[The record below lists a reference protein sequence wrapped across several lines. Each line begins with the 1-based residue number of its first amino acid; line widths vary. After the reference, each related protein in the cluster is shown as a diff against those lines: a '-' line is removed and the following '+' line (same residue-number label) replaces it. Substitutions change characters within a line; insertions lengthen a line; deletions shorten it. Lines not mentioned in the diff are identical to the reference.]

1 MSEQRADNPKGNYGK
16 EEKNVKNRRM
26 RFCAICQEKDLV
38 LKRFFCNKSYKTYVL
53 ILNVQ
58 DFIDRQHFRGNKNVK
73 IFYTMAKESDG
84 NFD

>member
-1 MSEQRADNPKGNYGK
+1 
-16 EEKNVKNRRM
+16 M

-38 LKRFFCNKSYKTYVL
+38 LKRFLCNKYIKHTYVL

-58 DFIDRQHFRGNKNVK
+58 DFIVKQQFRGKKNVK